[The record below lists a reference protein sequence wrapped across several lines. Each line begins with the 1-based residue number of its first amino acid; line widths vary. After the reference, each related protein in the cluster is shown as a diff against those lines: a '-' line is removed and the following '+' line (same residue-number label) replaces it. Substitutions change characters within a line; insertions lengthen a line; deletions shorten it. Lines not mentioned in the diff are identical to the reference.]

1 MDFLTLMGYLLCV
14 MAGGL
19 GVAGFRLWRPGPFL
33 KQNKKRWGAKGH
45 LIPVTEALEEAVFEF
60 DPTGLLLFAN
70 SRGRE
75 LFETKTPAP
84 RVPGLQDLKNF
95 SPGISEI
102 FNEGLKTGQTLFKS
116 CSFHK
121 PHQNF
126 KTHFKIKAVP
136 VLKTHSSTVRSVI
149 LIFYDQTKSHLSRR
163 SHIDFISNVSHE
175 LKSPLTSLQ
184 GFVEV
189 LIQDLKNKKFD
200 QFESFLQVLL
210 KNCKRMNDLVN
221 DLLNLSVLATKTNLK
236 KEKLNT
242 KTLTEKV
249 VENLKTENHKLH
261 YVFKAP
267 YVMAHPRWV
276 ETVLHNLVEN
286 ACLHTPQGCD
296 IHIRWEFFKNG
307 VVLKVADNGSGIPEK
322 YRHRVFER
330 FFRVEKSRT
339 RDKGGSG
346 VGLALVQQA
355 IEKHGGYVRVLTS
368 PSGGSEFVCQF
379 PDT

>member
-1 MDFLTLMGYLLCV
+1 MGFLTFMGYVLCAT
-14 MAGGL
+14 AG
-19 GVAGFRLWRPGPFL
+19 GVAGAFKPWQFWHFRKHKPKPEPPHSL
-33 KQNKKRWGAKGH
+33 Q
-45 LIPVTEALEEAVFEF
+45 PVTEALEEAVFEF
-60 DPTGLLLFAN
+60 DPTGQTLFAN
-70 SRGRE
+70 SRGRTLVGTGE
-75 LFETKTPAP
+75 KTAALS
-84 RVPGLQDLKNF
+84 LQSLKDF
-95 SPGISEI
+95 SPDISEI
-102 FNEGLKTGQTLFKS
+102 FDETLKTGQVLFKP

-126 KTHFKIKAVP
+126 KTHFKVKAVP
-136 VLKTHSSTVRSVI
+136 VLQKQSSTVRSVI

-236 KEKLNT
+236 KEKLAT

-261 YVFKAP
+261 YEFKAP

-296 IHIRWEFFKNG
+296 IHIRWGFFKNG

-355 IEKHGGYVRVLTS
+355 IEKHGGYVRVVTA